1 MQAALQDRLA
11 SAEDAHRQAMDDI
24 RSEHTAA
31 MVGTVAVSV
40 PVVRRW
46 SLTLVVFCDGVV
58 CVCVCVSAWR
68 MVLEQSDLKATI
80 ATLREE
86 NSALHASN
94 AELEVRGAPA
104 VVTHHGLYPIHM
116 CIMDMLGAPVLGQ
129 TALRR
134 APYV

>member
-1 MQAALQDRLA
+1 
-11 SAEDAHRQAMDDI
+11 
-24 RSEHTAA
+24 
-31 MVGTVAVSV
+31 
-40 PVVRRW
+40 
-46 SLTLVVFCDGVV
+46 
-58 CVCVCVSAWR
+58 

-129 TALRR
+129 TALRG
-134 APYV
+134 APYVEPHLGYCVPCWSGELTGRRGSCVRRQGEAASVADRAAGRRQPTRRVLFTAVIVASW